1 MVFTPIQA
9 PISTEIIPMGTI
21 FQIIDLACLNSSGSD
36 WCVGLLEWMF
46 LEWIL

>member
-9 PISTEIIPMGTI
+9 PISAEIIPMGTI
-21 FQIIDLACLNSSGSD
+21 FQIIDLTCLNSSGSD
-36 WCVGLLEWMF
+36 WCVGLLEWIF